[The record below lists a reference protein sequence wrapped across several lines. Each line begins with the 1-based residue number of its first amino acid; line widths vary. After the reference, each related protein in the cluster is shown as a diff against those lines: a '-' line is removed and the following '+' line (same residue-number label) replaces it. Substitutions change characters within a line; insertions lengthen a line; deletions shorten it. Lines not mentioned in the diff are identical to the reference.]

1 VVAWA
6 TVEMRR
12 NRRSGPAVIAAEGDE
27 PSRGASSDE
36 VTDGTR
42 SPLGDATGSAMTP
55 RPAAAPPDRR
65 RVRLFGYLW
74 AYTRRHLVILRDN
87 QGTEDYRCSSVDLDT
102 GQEITLTGKAG
113 VRSFVWRAS
122 RDYPAEML
130 FGVNER
136 DRRYF
141 DVVRIDVTT
150 GASRLVFENPGFS
163 GLLVDDT
170 LSVRLA
176 VRVRPDG
183 SAEVV
188 DLRAAT
194 AQHCS

>member
-1 VVAWA
+1 
-6 TVEMRR
+6 
-12 NRRSGPAVIAAEGDE
+12 
-27 PSRGASSDE
+27 
-36 VTDGTR
+36 
-42 SPLGDATGSAMTP
+42 MTP

-136 DRRYF
+136 DRRHF

-150 GASRLVFENPGFS
+150 GASRLGPDRKLSNR
-163 GLLVDDT
+163 LLI
-170 LSVRLA
+170 
-176 VRVRPDG
+176 
-183 SAEVV
+183 E
-188 DLRAAT
+188 
-194 AQHCS
+194 

>member
-1 VVAWA
+1 VG
-6 TVEMRR
+6 
-12 NRRSGPAVIAAEGDE
+12 RSI
-27 PSRGASSDE
+27 S
-36 VTDGTR
+36 
-42 SPLGDATGSAMTP
+42 
-55 RPAAAPPDRR
+55 
-65 RVRLFGYLW
+65 GYLW
-74 AYTRRHLVILRDN
+74 AYTHRHLVILRDN
-87 QGTEDYRCSSVDLDT
+87 QRTEDYRCSSVDLDT
-102 GQEITLTGKAG
+102 GQEITLTGRPAF
-113 VRSFVWRAS
+113 RSFVWRAS

-130 FGVNER
+130 FGLNER

-163 GLLVDDT
+163 GLLMGDT

-188 DLRAAT
+188 DLSRSDSPTLSWTYRTKTSSPPLSDAFHGTGAHFSCRTVAAVT
-194 AQHCS
+194 GPR